1 MECTLG
7 HRNQERMGRLQ
18 DINLNGDFNGRNN
31 LSFSHAFQ
39 AELIMLPIERFEV
52 TFRDGSQLKDE
63 GVRQILVDKET
74 GVNYLC
80 WKSGYGAAIT
90 PLLDS
95 EGKVIVTK

>member
-1 MECTLG
+1 MVNCVAG
-7 HRNQERMGRLQ
+7 ERSKKYAKKYFR
-18 DINLNGDFNGRNN
+18 
-31 LSFSHAFQ
+31 S
-39 AELIMLPIERFEV
+39 EKEERFEV

-74 GVNYLC
+74 RVNYLC

-95 EGKVIVTK
+95 EEV

>member
-1 MECTLG
+1 MDGELYV
-7 HRNQERMGRLQ
+7 E
-18 DINLNGDFNGRNN
+18 GDVVRWYNGRINRN
-31 LSFSHAFQ
+31 LTLEKRGINMAKK
-39 AELIMLPIERFEV
+39 EERFEV
-52 TFRDGSQLKDE
+52 IFRDGSQLKDE

-80 WKSGYGAAIT
+80 WNSGYGAAIT

>member
-1 MECTLG
+1 MKLLVKKSTPCYGNKNRNRDLTLEKR
-7 HRNQERMGRLQ
+7 RNKHGK
-18 DINLNGDFNGRNN
+18 
-31 LSFSHAFQ
+31 
-39 AELIMLPIERFEV
+39 ERFEV

-95 EGKVIVTK
+95 EGKVIVIK

>member
-1 MECTLG
+1 MAKKE
-7 HRNQERMGRLQ
+7 
-18 DINLNGDFNGRNN
+18 
-31 LSFSHAFQ
+31 
-39 AELIMLPIERFEV
+39 ERFEV

-95 EGKVIVTK
+95 EGKIIVNPSLLIYKDLANSFIKSL

>member
-1 MECTLG
+1 MAKKE
-7 HRNQERMGRLQ
+7 E
-18 DINLNGDFNGRNN
+18 I
-31 LSFSHAFQ
+31 
-39 AELIMLPIERFEV
+39 FEV

-95 EGKVIVTK
+95 EGKVIVTKLNRDLWRDFLNFPYFTGFSAH

>member
-1 MECTLG
+1 MAKKE
-7 HRNQERMGRLQ
+7 
-18 DINLNGDFNGRNN
+18 
-31 LSFSHAFQ
+31 
-39 AELIMLPIERFEV
+39 ERFEV

-95 EGKVIVTK
+95 YGGEKCISQTKKTILCE

>member
-1 MECTLG
+1 MKANEI
-7 HRNQERMGRLQ
+7 RK
-18 DINLNGDFNGRNN
+18 
-31 LSFSHAFQ
+31 LSG
-39 AELIMLPIERFEV
+39 AELE
-52 TFRDGSQLKDE
+52 TKLKDE
-63 GVRQILVDKET
+63 GVRQILVDKEN